1 MTLKT
6 LKKPGKVS
14 QKLLATLHMLM
25 KLLYPTVVKLWLDM
39 RASYINLQSNPL
51 SRTFSQKVAQEEG
64 TIAKMQSQIKKLESS
79 LVEAK
84 DAAEKAQGK
93 CSVQVSVY
101 TVPTFPVLLLD
112 QIS

>member
-1 MTLKT
+1 
-6 LKKPGKVS
+6 
-14 QKLLATLHMLM
+14 M
-25 KLLYPTVVKLWLDM
+25 KLLYHTVVKLWLDM

-93 CSVQVSVY
+93 CSVQVSVHI
-101 TVPTFPVLLLD
+101 VPTSCIIARSSIIEACKNQLYEILCK
-112 QIS
+112 I